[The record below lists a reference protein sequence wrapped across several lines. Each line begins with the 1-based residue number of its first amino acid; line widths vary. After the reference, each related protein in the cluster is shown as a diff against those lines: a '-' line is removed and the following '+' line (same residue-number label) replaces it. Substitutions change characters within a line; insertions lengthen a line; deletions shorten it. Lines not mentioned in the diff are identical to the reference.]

1 MNFGISKLK
10 PILRALESRN
20 YRLFFAGQAIS
31 LIGTWMTQIATVWLV
46 YQLTDSALLL
56 GVVGFSSQVLNFV
69 IAPFG
74 GILVD
79 RWNRHRI
86 LIGTQALSMLQ
97 SLALAFLALTGTI
110 EIWHII
116 LLSLFQGLVNA
127 VDSPALQAF
136 VI

>member
-56 GVVGFSSQVLNFV
+56 GIVGIFQPNPNFV
-69 IAPFG
+69 IAPFR

-97 SLALAFLALTGTI
+97 S
-110 EIWHII
+110 
-116 LLSLFQGLVNA
+116 
-127 VDSPALQAF
+127 
-136 VI
+136 